1 MIMQPGIFH
10 NSNFR
15 FIRIAVLLFG
25 WMIAAGASAA
35 TVEPPTDNRVAGET
49 RLTQKGLYR
58 ITVEKAPTP
67 VPTNRLQ
74 TWVVAVTNA
83 DGKPLP
89 AAMLA
94 VSGSMPQH
102 GHGMLVDP
110 RASRQTESGRFL
122 VEGLKFHMPGYWE
135 VKFTVT
141 ADGRADDLVFTL
153 DLQ

>member
-1 MIMQPGIFH
+1 MRSNMLGIFV
-10 NSNFR
+10 FR
-15 FIRIAVLLFG
+15 SVRVAVLACGWLIAVGAF
-25 WMIAAGASAA
+25 AG
-35 TVEPPTDNRVAGET
+35 TVETPSGNRVAGEP

-58 ITVEKAPTP
+58 ITIEKAPTP
-67 VPTNRLQ
+67 VPTNRFQ
-74 TWVVAVTNA
+74 TWAVAVTAA

-94 VSGSMPQH
+94 VSGGMPQH
-102 GHGMLVDP
+102 GHGMLVEP
-110 RASRQTESGRFL
+110 RVSRQTESGRFL

-141 ADGRADDLVFTL
+141 ADNRADELMFTL

>member
-1 MIMQPGIFH
+1 MFH
-10 NSNFR
+10 VCQSMRN
-15 FIRIAVLLFG
+15 AVLVCG
-25 WMIAAGASAA
+25 WMLAAGAFAGTAES
-35 TVEPPTDNRVAGET
+35 PSDNRVAGET

-67 VPTNRLQ
+67 VPTNHFQ
-74 TWVVAVTNA
+74 TWVVAVTAA

-89 AAMLA
+89 AALLA
-94 VSGSMPQH
+94 VSGAMPQH
-102 GHGMLVDP
+102 GHGMLVEP
-110 RASRQTESGRFL
+110 RISRQTESGKFL

-141 ADGRADDLVFTL
+141 ADNRADELMLAL